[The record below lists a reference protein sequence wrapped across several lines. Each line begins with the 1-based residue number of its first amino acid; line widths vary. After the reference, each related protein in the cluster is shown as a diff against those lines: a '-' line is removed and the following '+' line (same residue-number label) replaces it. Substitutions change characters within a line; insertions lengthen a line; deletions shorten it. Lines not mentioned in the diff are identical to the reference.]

1 MKILTLIISILLI
14 YGSLFSQNI
23 TNTLPVEGNYI
34 IKDATNTFFLLQ
46 QSCGNVGVGTTS
58 FDATN
63 PEKFKVD
70 AGVTTS
76 KNVIS
81 AYGSIN
87 SYLQLNVQNWS
98 NGSSASTD
106 VVATNNAGNE
116 SKGYIDMGIN
126 SSNYNEAAYNIGSKN
141 DSYIYCMGNTGG
153 SPVGGNLSIGTG
165 SSNTVIKFHT
175 GGTTSAYERMRI
187 DASGNVGI
195 GTTNPGSYKLYIN
208 GNCYAT
214 QFFVPS
220 DIRLKHD
227 IQPLDNTLDK
237 IMKLRGVSFIYNN
250 DDNGKRQIGFIA
262 QEMEDKF
269 PELVT
274 TGEDGF
280 KGISYANLTAVLLE
294 GIKQQQTQIDDLSA
308 RLTALEKN
316 SGMVQ
321 TSGFVST
328 NSNSGLWIFLS
339 ALVFSIAYLIVRK
352 RN

>member
-1 MKILTLIISILLI
+1 MKKLILIITVIFMYINLNA
-14 YGSLFSQNI
+14 QNI
-23 TNTLPVEGNYI
+23 TNTLPVDGNYI
-34 IKDATNTFFLLQ
+34 IKDAVETFFLLQ
-46 QSCGNVGVGTTS
+46 QSCGNVGIGTTS

-70 AGVTTS
+70 AGVTSS

-81 AYGSIN
+81 GYGSIN

-106 VVATNNAGNE
+106 VVATNNVGNE

-165 SSNTVIKFHT
+165 SANTVLKFHT

-195 GTTNPGSYKLYIN
+195 GTTSPGSYKLNIN
-208 GNCYAT
+208 GNCYAS
-214 QFFVPS
+214 QYFVPS

-227 IQPLDNTLDK
+227 IKTLENTLDN
-237 IMKLRGVSFIYNN
+237 IMKLRGVSFIYNS
-250 DDNGKRQIGFIA
+250 DENGKRQIGFVA
-262 QEMEDKF
+262 QEVEEIF
-269 PELVT
+269 PEFIT
-274 TGEDGF
+274 TDENGL
-280 KGISYANLTAVLLE
+280 KGVSYANLTAVLVE
-294 GIKQQQTQIDDLSA
+294 GIKNQQKEIGDLSE
-308 RLTALEKN
+308 RLVALEKK
-316 SGMVQ
+316 SGVVQ
-321 TSGFVST
+321 TSGFVSS
-328 NSNSGLWIFLS
+328 NSNSGIWIFLS
-339 ALVFSIAYLIVRK
+339 VLVFSIAYIIVRK
-352 RN
+352 RS